1 MLKRTVLSA
10 LLIGTLSLG
19 LAACEEKDDQKAGAA
34 KQKEVMARAINAV
47 PAYVPS
53 EYTARE
59 DINWS
64 LQETEGRHVWYVYAL
79 SMDGLPLFYVVSD
92 VLPRAKC
99 VSITPPDRKVKGSSG
114 NVVMSSPALDGTY
127 YGGGG
132 NCDVYY
138 LRDAQTGGYIQLTS
152 RSMTIIAAK
161 VPLSIETDRLRLEPP
176 DASTSGDG

>member
-132 NCDVYY
+132 K
-138 LRDAQTGGYIQLTS
+138 LRCLLPPRRADRRLHPAHQPVDDDHRGEG
-152 RSMTIIAAK
+152 AA
-161 VPLSIETDRLRLEPP
+161 EHRDRP
-176 DASTSGDG
+176 AAA

>member
-10 LLIGTLSLG
+10 LLIGALGLG
-19 LAACEEKDDQKAGAA
+19 LAACDGKDNDQKAGEE
-34 KQKEVMARAINAV
+34 KQQAVMARAINAV

-64 LQETEGRHVWYVYAL
+64 LQETEGRHTWYVYAL
-79 SMDGLPLFYVVSD
+79 SMDGQPLFYVISD

-99 VSITPPDRKVKGSSG
+99 VSITPPDRFRNKSG
-114 NVVMSSPALDGTY
+114 HSGVVMSAPALDGTY

-161 VPLSIETDRLRLEPP
+161 VPLSIETDRLRLEPT
-176 DASTSGDG
+176 AEG